1 MPTQSPPGR
10 IEFRVVLNGLDLPA
24 ETQKAIETAVRR
36 AVLQELAVI
45 DLRPDK
51 RLLIESIESD
61 KAASHLLPV
70 DIFLGLI
77 FNLAEGTWAGNEGG
91 RFYWENLPEQYV

>member
-1 MPTQSPPGR
+1 MPTHSPPGR
-10 IEFRVVLNGLDLPA
+10 IEFRVVLNGLNLPA

-51 RLLIESIESD
+51 RLLMESIEGD
-61 KAASHLLPV
+61 KATSHLLPV

-77 FNLAEGTWAGNEGG
+77 FNLAEGT
-91 RFYWENLPEQYV
+91 